1 VVHWYVLAIGQV
13 AFTIRQWLRER
24 LNREKKMFGRK
35 KKQQAQSKTGTP
47 EKQSQLAVVKDAYKL
62 VKKNS
67 PLAIIWCLLVFVLI
81 ITFGVIIGNNLGHP
95 IYAGFLSLP
104 LGFLAAFFL
113 FTRYA
118 NTAAFSSIEGQIGAG
133 ASVLMSIRR
142 GFVTTP
148 AVNVNRDQD
157 MVHRVSGKAGIILVG
172 EGGFGVKSLMQD
184 ERRKMERF
192 LSGVPVTE
200 VIVGDGSGQVSIRKL
215 QKHLKKL
222 PKKLSTVQLREVRAR
237 LKSVGGL
244 NIPMPKGPM
253 PTNVRMPR
261 R

>member
-1 VVHWYVLAIGQV
+1 
-13 AFTIRQWLRER
+13 
-24 LNREKKMFGRK
+24 MFGRK
-35 KKQQAQSKTGTP
+35 KKKEAQAKTGAP
-47 EKQSQLAVVKDAYKL
+47 AKQSQLAVVKDAYKL
-62 VKKNS
+62 VKKDS
-67 PLAIIWCLLVFVLI
+67 PFAIIWCLLVFVLI

-172 EGGFGVKSLMQD
+172 EGGYGVKSLIQD

-200 VIVGDGSGQVSIRKL
+200 VIVGDGTGQVSIRKL

-222 PKKLSTVQLREVRAR
+222 PKKLNTVQLREARAR

-244 NIPMPKGPM
+244 NLPMPKGPM

>member
-1 VVHWYVLAIGQV
+1 
-13 AFTIRQWLRER
+13 
-24 LNREKKMFGRK
+24 MFGRK
-35 KKQQAQSKTGTP
+35 KKNVEAPAKGDAP
-47 EKQSQLAVVKDAYKL
+47 KKQSQLAVVKDAYKL

-67 PLAIIWCLLVFVLI
+67 PLAVIWCLLVFALVL
-81 ITFGVIIGNNLGHP
+81 TFGVIIGNNLGHP
-95 IYAGFLSLP
+95 IYAGFITLP
-104 LGFLAAFFL
+104 VEFLAAFFL

-118 NTAAFSSIEGQIGAG
+118 NVAAYASIEGQIGAG

-172 EGGFGVKSLMQD
+172 EGGFGVKTLMQD

-200 VIVGDGSGQVSIRKL
+200 VVVGDGQGQVTVRKL

-222 PKKLSTVQLREVRAR
+222 PKKLNTVQLREVRAR
-237 LKSVGGL
+237 LRSVGGL
-244 NIPMPKGPM
+244 NMPMPKGPM
-253 PTNVRMPR
+253 PTNQRIPR

>member
-1 VVHWYVLAIGQV
+1 
-13 AFTIRQWLRER
+13 
-24 LNREKKMFGRK
+24 MFGRK
-35 KKQQAQSKTGTP
+35 KKQQEATAKGGVP
-47 EKQSQLAVVKDAYKL
+47 EKKQSQLAVVKDAYKL
-62 VKKNS
+62 VKKDS
-67 PLAIIWCLLVFVLI
+67 PLAILWCLLVFTLI
-81 ITFGVIIGNNLGHP
+81 LVFGIIIGNNLGHP

-104 LGFLAAFFL
+104 LAFLAGFFL
-113 FTRYA
+113 FTRFA
-118 NTAAFSSIEGQIGAG
+118 NTAAFASIEGQVGAG

-157 MVHRVSGKAGIILVG
+157 MVHRVSSKAGIILVG
-172 EGGFGVKSLMQD
+172 EGGYGVKSLMQD

-200 VIVGDGSGQVSIRKL
+200 VIVGDNQGQVSIRKL

-237 LKSVGGL
+237 VRSVGGL
-244 NIPMPKGPM
+244 NLPMPKGPM

>member
-1 VVHWYVLAIGQV
+1 
-13 AFTIRQWLRER
+13 
-24 LNREKKMFGRK
+24 MFGRK
-35 KKQQAQSKTGTP
+35 KKIEEAPAKGAAP
-47 EKQSQLAVVKDAYKL
+47 EKQSQLSVLKDAFKL
-62 VKKNS
+62 VKNDS
-67 PLAIIWCLLVFVLI
+67 PLAIVWCLLVFVLI
-81 ITFGVIIGNNLGHP
+81 VVFGVIIGNNLGHP
-95 IYAGFLSLP
+95 IYAGFLSAP

-113 FTRYA
+113 FTRFA

-172 EGGFGVKSLMQD
+172 EGGFAVRALMQD
-184 ERRKMERF
+184 EKRKMERF
-192 LSGVPVTE
+192 LSGVPITE
-200 VIVGDGSGQVSIRKL
+200 VYVGDGQNQVSIRKL

-222 PKKLSTVQLREVRAR
+222 PKKLNTSQLREVRAR
-237 LKSVGGL
+237 LRSVGGL
-244 NIPMPKGPM
+244 NLPMPKGPL
-253 PTNVRMPR
+253 PGNARMPR

>member
-1 VVHWYVLAIGQV
+1 
-13 AFTIRQWLRER
+13 
-24 LNREKKMFGRK
+24 MFGRK
-35 KKQQAQSKTGTP
+35 KKNVESPAKGDAP
-47 EKQSQLAVVKDAYKL
+47 KKQSQLAVVKDAYKL
-62 VKKNS
+62 VKKES
-67 PLAIIWCLLVFVLI
+67 PLAVIWCLLVFALVL
-81 ITFGVIIGNNLGHP
+81 TFGVIIGNNLGHP
-95 IYAGFLSLP
+95 IYAGFITLP
-104 LGFLAAFFL
+104 VAFLAAFFL

-118 NTAAFSSIEGQIGAG
+118 NVAAYSSIEGQIGAG

-172 EGGFGVKSLMQD
+172 EGGFGVKTLMQD

-200 VIVGDGSGQVSIRKL
+200 VVVGDGQGQVTVRKL

-222 PKKLSTVQLREVRAR
+222 PKKLNTVQLREVRAR
-237 LKSVGGL
+237 LRSVGGL
-244 NIPMPKGPM
+244 NMPMPKGPM
-253 PTNVRMPR
+253 PTNQRIPR

>member
-1 VVHWYVLAIGQV
+1 
-13 AFTIRQWLRER
+13 
-24 LNREKKMFGRK
+24 MFGRK
-35 KKQQAQSKTGTP
+35 KKEAAVSNDKNAAP
-47 EKQSQLAVVKDAYKL
+47 EKQSQLAVLKDAYKL
-62 VKKNS
+62 VRKESPTGIIYSILSFVVVLAAGIIFGNS
-67 PLAIIWCLLVFVLI
+67 I
-81 ITFGVIIGNNLGHP
+81 GHP
-95 IYAGFLSLP
+95 IYLGFISLP
-104 LGFLAAFFL
+104 LAFLVAFFL
-113 FTRYA
+113 FTRFA
-118 NTAAFSSIEGQIGAG
+118 NSAAFASIEGQLGAG

-148 AVNVNRDQD
+148 AVNVSRNQD

-172 EGGFGVKSLMQD
+172 EGSQGVRSLLQD

-200 VIVGDGSGQVSIRKL
+200 VIVGDGAGQVSIRKL

-222 PKKLSTVQLREVRAR
+222 PKKLSTAQLREVRAR
-237 LKSVGGL
+237 VRSVGGL

>member
-1 VVHWYVLAIGQV
+1 
-13 AFTIRQWLRER
+13 
-24 LNREKKMFGRK
+24 MFGRK
-35 KKQQAQSKTGTP
+35 KKNVEAPAKGDAP
-47 EKQSQLAVVKDAYKL
+47 KKQSQLAVVKDAYKL

-67 PLAIIWCLLVFVLI
+67 PLAVIWCLLVFALVL
-81 ITFGVIIGNNLGHP
+81 TFGVIIGNNLGHP
-95 IYAGFLSLP
+95 IYAGFITLP
-104 LGFLAAFFL
+104 VAFLAAFFL

-118 NTAAFSSIEGQIGAG
+118 NVAAYSSIEGQIGAG

-172 EGGFGVKSLMQD
+172 EGGFGVKTLMQD

-200 VIVGDGSGQVSIRKL
+200 VVVGDGQGQVTVRKL

-222 PKKLSTVQLREVRAR
+222 PKKLNTVQLREVRAR
-237 LKSVGGL
+237 LRSVGGL
-244 NIPMPKGPM
+244 NMPMPKGPM
-253 PTNVRMPR
+253 PTNQRIPR

>member
-1 VVHWYVLAIGQV
+1 
-13 AFTIRQWLRER
+13 
-24 LNREKKMFGRK
+24 MFGRK
-35 KKQQAQSKTGTP
+35 KKAAAVTNDKNAAP
-47 EKQSQLAVVKDAYKL
+47 EKQSQLAVLKDAYKL
-62 VKKNS
+62 VRKES
-67 PLAIIWCLLVFVLI
+67 PTGIIYSILSFVVVLTTGI
-81 ITFGVIIGNNLGHP
+81 IIGNSIGHP
-95 IYAGFLSLP
+95 IYLGFISLP
-104 LGFLAAFFL
+104 LAFLIAFFL
-113 FTRYA
+113 FTRFA
-118 NTAAFSSIEGQIGAG
+118 NSAAFASIEGQLGAG

-148 AVNVNRDQD
+148 AVNVSRNQD

-172 EGGFGVKSLMQD
+172 EGSQAVRTLLQD

-200 VIVGDGSGQVSIRKL
+200 VIVGDGAGQVSIRKL

-222 PKKLSTVQLREVRAR
+222 PKKLTTAQLREVRAR
-237 LKSVGGL
+237 VRSVGGL

>member
-1 VVHWYVLAIGQV
+1 
-13 AFTIRQWLRER
+13 
-24 LNREKKMFGRK
+24 MFGRK
-35 KKQQAQSKTGTP
+35 KKKEEVPAKGDAP
-47 EKQSQLAVVKDAYKL
+47 KKQSQLAVVKDAYRL
-62 VKKNS
+62 VKKDS
-67 PLAIIWCLLVFVLI
+67 PLAVVWCLVIFVLVL
-81 ITFGVIIGNNLGHP
+81 TFGIIIGNNLGHP
-95 IYAGFLSLP
+95 IYAGFITLP
-104 LGFLAAFFL
+104 VAFLAAFFL

-118 NTAAFSSIEGQIGAG
+118 NTAAFASIQGQLGAG
-133 ASVLMSIRR
+133 ASVLMSIKR

-184 ERRKMERF
+184 EKRKMERF

-200 VIVGDGSGQVSIRKL
+200 VLVGENSGQVSIRKL
-215 QKHLKKL
+215 HKHLKKL
-222 PKKLSTVQLREVRAR
+222 PKKLNTAQLREVRAR
-237 LKSVGGL
+237 LRSVGGL
-244 NIPMPKGPM
+244 NLPMPKGPM

>member
-1 VVHWYVLAIGQV
+1 
-13 AFTIRQWLRER
+13 
-24 LNREKKMFGRK
+24 MFGRK
-35 KKQQAQSKTGTP
+35 KKKEEQAKSGAAK
-47 EKQSQLAVVKDAYKL
+47 KQSQLAVVKDAYRL
-62 VKKNS
+62 VKKDS
-67 PLAIIWCLLVFVLI
+67 PLAVFWCLLVFVLI
-81 ITFGVIIGNNLGHP
+81 LTFGVIIGYNLDHP

-104 LGFLAAFFL
+104 LAFLAAFFL

-142 GFVTTP
+142 GFLTTP
-148 AVNVNRDQD
+148 AVNVNRNQD

-200 VIVGDGSGQVSIRKL
+200 VIVGDGEGQVSIRKL

-237 LKSVGGL
+237 VKSVGGL
-244 NIPMPKGPM
+244 NLPMPKGPM
-253 PTNVRMPR
+253 PTNIRIPR

>member
-1 VVHWYVLAIGQV
+1 
-13 AFTIRQWLRER
+13 
-24 LNREKKMFGRK
+24 MFGRK
-35 KKQQAQSKTGTP
+35 KKKEEAAAKGDAP
-47 EKQSQLAVVKDAYKL
+47 KKQSQLAVVKDAYRL
-62 VKKNS
+62 VKKDS
-67 PLAIIWCLLVFVLI
+67 PLAVVWCLVVFVLVL
-81 ITFGVIIGNNLGHP
+81 TFGIIIGNNLGHP
-95 IYAGFLSLP
+95 IYAGFITLP
-104 LGFLAAFFL
+104 VAFLAAFFL

-118 NTAAFSSIEGQIGAG
+118 NTAAFASIQGQLGAG
-133 ASVLMSIRR
+133 ASVLMSIKR

-184 ERRKMERF
+184 EKRKMERF

-200 VIVGDGSGQVSIRKL
+200 VMVGENSGQVSIKKL
-215 QKHLKKL
+215 HKHLKKL
-222 PKKLSTVQLREVRAR
+222 PKKLNTAQLREVRAR
-237 LKSVGGL
+237 LRSVGGL
-244 NIPMPKGPM
+244 NLPMPKGPM

>member
-1 VVHWYVLAIGQV
+1 
-13 AFTIRQWLRER
+13 
-24 LNREKKMFGRK
+24 MFARK
-35 KKQQAQSKTGTP
+35 KKNVEAPAKGDAP
-47 EKQSQLAVVKDAYKL
+47 KKQSQLAVVKDAYKL
-62 VKKNS
+62 VKKDS
-67 PLAIIWCLLVFVLI
+67 PLAVIWCLLVFALVL
-81 ITFGVIIGNNLGHP
+81 TFGVIIGNNLGHP
-95 IYAGFLSLP
+95 IYAGFITLP
-104 LGFLAAFFL
+104 VAFLAAFFL

-118 NTAAFSSIEGQIGAG
+118 NVAAYASIEGQIGAG

-172 EGGFGVKSLMQD
+172 EGGFGVKTLMQD

-200 VIVGDGSGQVSIRKL
+200 VVVGDGQGQVSVRKL

-222 PKKLSTVQLREVRAR
+222 PKKLNAVQLREVRAR
-237 LKSVGGL
+237 LRSVGGL
-244 NIPMPKGPM
+244 NMPMPKGPM
-253 PTNVRMPR
+253 PTNQRIPR

>member
-1 VVHWYVLAIGQV
+1 
-13 AFTIRQWLRER
+13 
-24 LNREKKMFGRK
+24 MFGRK
-35 KKQQAQSKTGTP
+35 KKEAVVATDKNAAP
-47 EKQSQLAVVKDAYKL
+47 EKQSQLAVLKDAYKL
-62 VKKNS
+62 VRKES
-67 PLAIIWCLLVFVLI
+67 PAGIIYSILIFVVVLI
-81 ITFGVIIGNNLGHP
+81 AGIAFGKSIGHP
-95 IYAGFLSLP
+95 IYLGLISLP
-104 LGFLAAFFL
+104 LAFLVAFFL
-113 FTRYA
+113 FTRFA
-118 NTAAFSSIEGQIGAG
+118 NTAAFASIEGQLGAG

-148 AVNVNRDQD
+148 AVNVSRNQD

-172 EGGFGVKSLMQD
+172 EGSPAVRSLLQD
-184 ERRKMERF
+184 ERKKMERF

-200 VIVGDGSGQVSIRKL
+200 VIVGDNAGQVSIRKL

-222 PKKLSTVQLREVRAR
+222 PKKLNTVQLREVRAR
-237 LKSVGGL
+237 LRSVGGL

>member
-1 VVHWYVLAIGQV
+1 
-13 AFTIRQWLRER
+13 
-24 LNREKKMFGRK
+24 MFGRK
-35 KKQQAQSKTGTP
+35 KKNVEAPAKGDAP
-47 EKQSQLAVVKDAYKL
+47 KKQSQLAVVKDAYKL
-62 VKKNS
+62 VKKDS
-67 PLAIIWCLLVFVLI
+67 PLAVIWCLLVFALVL
-81 ITFGVIIGNNLGHP
+81 TFGVIIGNNLGHP
-95 IYAGFLSLP
+95 IYAGFITLP
-104 LGFLAAFFL
+104 VAFLAAFFL

-118 NTAAFSSIEGQIGAG
+118 NVAAYASIEGQIGAG

-172 EGGFGVKSLMQD
+172 EGGFGVKTLMQD

-200 VIVGDGSGQVSIRKL
+200 VVVGDGQGQVSVRKL

-222 PKKLSTVQLREVRAR
+222 PKKLNTVQLREVRAR
-237 LKSVGGL
+237 LRSVGGL
-244 NIPMPKGPM
+244 NMPMPKGPM
-253 PTNVRMPR
+253 PTNQRIPR

>member
-1 VVHWYVLAIGQV
+1 
-13 AFTIRQWLRER
+13 
-24 LNREKKMFGRK
+24 MFGRK
-35 KKQQAQSKTGTP
+35 KKQQEVTAKGAVP
-47 EKQSQLAVVKDAYKL
+47 EKKQSQLAVVKDAYKL
-62 VKKNS
+62 VKKDS
-67 PLAIIWCLLVFVLI
+67 PFAIIWCLLVFALI
-81 ITFGVIIGNNLGHP
+81 LVFGVIIGNNLGHP

-104 LGFLAAFFL
+104 LAFLAGFFL
-113 FTRYA
+113 FTRFA
-118 NTAAFSSIEGQIGAG
+118 NTAAFASIEGQVGAG

-157 MVHRVSGKAGIILVG
+157 MVHRVSSKAGIILVG

-192 LSGVPVTE
+192 LSGVPVSE
-200 VIVGDGSGQVSIRKL
+200 VVVGDNQGQVSIRKL

-222 PKKLSTVQLREVRAR
+222 PKKLNTVQLREVRAR
-237 LKSVGGL
+237 LRSVGGL
-244 NIPMPKGPM
+244 NLPMPKGPM
-253 PTNVRMPR
+253 PTNIRMPR

>member
-1 VVHWYVLAIGQV
+1 
-13 AFTIRQWLRER
+13 
-24 LNREKKMFGRK
+24 MFGRK
-35 KKQQAQSKTGTP
+35 KKQQETTAKGVVP
-47 EKQSQLAVVKDAYKL
+47 EKKQSQLAVVKDAYKL
-62 VKKNS
+62 VKKDS
-67 PLAIIWCLLVFVLI
+67 PLAIIWCLLVFTLI
-81 ITFGVIIGNNLGHP
+81 LVFGVIIGNNLGHP

-104 LGFLAAFFL
+104 LAFLAGFFL
-113 FTRYA
+113 FTRFA
-118 NTAAFSSIEGQIGAG
+118 NTAAFASIEGQVGAG

-157 MVHRVSGKAGIILVG
+157 MVHRVSSKAGIILVG
-172 EGGFGVKSLMQD
+172 EGGYGVKSLMQD

-200 VIVGDGSGQVSIRKL
+200 VIVGDNQGQVSIRKL

-222 PKKLSTVQLREVRAR
+222 PKKLNTVQLREVRAR
-237 LKSVGGL
+237 LRSVGGL
-244 NIPMPKGPM
+244 NLPMPKGPM
-253 PTNVRMPR
+253 PTNIRMPR

>member
-1 VVHWYVLAIGQV
+1 
-13 AFTIRQWLRER
+13 
-24 LNREKKMFGRK
+24 MFGRK
-35 KKQQAQSKTGTP
+35 KKNVEAPAKGDAP
-47 EKQSQLAVVKDAYKL
+47 KKQSQLAVVKDAYKL

-67 PLAIIWCLLVFVLI
+67 PLAVIWCLLVFALVL
-81 ITFGVIIGNNLGHP
+81 TFGVIIGNNLGHP
-95 IYAGFLSLP
+95 IYAGFITLP
-104 LGFLAAFFL
+104 VAFLAAFFL

-118 NTAAFSSIEGQIGAG
+118 NVAAYASIEGQIGAG

-172 EGGFGVKSLMQD
+172 EGGFGVKTLMQD

-192 LSGVPVTE
+192 LSGVPITE
-200 VIVGDGSGQVSIRKL
+200 VVVGDGQG
-215 QKHLKKL
+215 HLKKL
-222 PKKLSTVQLREVRAR
+222 PKKLNTVQLREVRAR
-237 LKSVGGL
+237 LRSVGGL
-244 NIPMPKGPM
+244 NMPMPKGPM
-253 PTNVRMPR
+253 PTNQRIPR

>member
-1 VVHWYVLAIGQV
+1 
-13 AFTIRQWLRER
+13 
-24 LNREKKMFGRK
+24 MFGRK
-35 KKQQAQSKTGTP
+35 KKNVESPAKGDAP
-47 EKQSQLAVVKDAYKL
+47 KKQSQLAVVKDAYKL
-62 VKKNS
+62 VKKES
-67 PLAIIWCLLVFVLI
+67 PLAVIWCLLVFALVL
-81 ITFGVIIGNNLGHP
+81 TFGVIIGNNLGHP
-95 IYAGFLSLP
+95 IYAGFITLP
-104 LGFLAAFFL
+104 VAFLAAFFL

-118 NTAAFSSIEGQIGAG
+118 NVAAYSSIEGQIGAG

-172 EGGFGVKSLMQD
+172 EGGFGVKTLMQD

-200 VIVGDGSGQVSIRKL
+200 VVVGDGQGQVSIRKL
-215 QKHLKKL
+215 QKHLRKL
-222 PKKLSTVQLREVRAR
+222 PKKLNTVQLREVRAR
-237 LKSVGGL
+237 LRSVGGL
-244 NIPMPKGPM
+244 NMPMPKGPM
-253 PTNVRMPR
+253 PTNQRIPR

>member
-1 VVHWYVLAIGQV
+1 
-13 AFTIRQWLRER
+13 
-24 LNREKKMFGRK
+24 MFGRK
-35 KKQQAQSKTGTP
+35 KKEAAVNNDKNAAP
-47 EKQSQLAVVKDAYKL
+47 EKQSQLAVLKDAYKL
-62 VKKNS
+62 VRKES
-67 PLAIIWCLLVFVLI
+67 PTGIIYSILSFVVVLTAGI
-81 ITFGVIIGNNLGHP
+81 IIGNSIGHP
-95 IYAGFLSLP
+95 IYLGFISLP
-104 LGFLAAFFL
+104 LAFLIAFFL
-113 FTRYA
+113 FTRFA
-118 NTAAFSSIEGQIGAG
+118 NSAAFASIEGQLGAG

-148 AVNVNRDQD
+148 AVNVSRNQD

-172 EGGFGVKSLMQD
+172 EGSQAVRSLLQD

-200 VIVGDGSGQVSIRKL
+200 VVVGDGNGQVSIHKL

-222 PKKLSTVQLREVRAR
+222 PKKLSSAQLREVRAR
-237 LKSVGGL
+237 VRSVGGL

>member
-1 VVHWYVLAIGQV
+1 
-13 AFTIRQWLRER
+13 
-24 LNREKKMFGRK
+24 MFGRK
-35 KKQQAQSKTGTP
+35 KKKEAQTKNGAP
-47 EKQSQLAVVKDAYKL
+47 EKQSQLAVVKDAYRL
-62 VKKNS
+62 VKKDS
-67 PLAIIWCLLVFVLI
+67 PLAVFWCLLVFVLI
-81 ITFGVIIGNNLGHP
+81 LTFGVIIGYNLDHP

-104 LGFLAAFFL
+104 LAFLAAFFL

-142 GFVTTP
+142 GFLTTP
-148 AVNVNRDQD
+148 AVNVNRNQD

-200 VIVGDGSGQVSIRKL
+200 VIVGDGEGQVSIRKL

-237 LKSVGGL
+237 VKSVGGL
-244 NIPMPKGPM
+244 NLPMPKGPM
-253 PTNVRMPR
+253 PTNIRMPR

>member
-1 VVHWYVLAIGQV
+1 
-13 AFTIRQWLRER
+13 
-24 LNREKKMFGRK
+24 MFGRK
-35 KKQQAQSKTGTP
+35 KKAEQESVKGGEPQ
-47 EKQSQLAVVKDAYKL
+47 KQSQLSVLKDAYKL
-62 VKKNS
+62 VKKDS
-67 PLAIIWCLLVFVLI
+67 PMAILWCLLVFVLI
-81 ITFGVIIGNNLGHP
+81 LGFGVIIGNNLGHP

-113 FTRYA
+113 FTRFA
-118 NTAAFSSIEGQIGAG
+118 NTAAFASIEGQLGAG
-133 ASVLMSIRR
+133 ASVLMSIKR

-172 EGGFGVKSLMQD
+172 EGGFAVRTLIQD
-184 ERRKMERF
+184 EKRKMERF

-200 VIVGDGSGQVSIRKL
+200 VLVGDGQGQVSIRKL

-222 PKKLSTVQLREVRAR
+222 PKKLNTAQLREVRAR
-237 LKSVGGL
+237 LRSVGGL

-253 PTNVRMPR
+253 PTSNRIPR

>member
-1 VVHWYVLAIGQV
+1 
-13 AFTIRQWLRER
+13 
-24 LNREKKMFGRK
+24 MFGRK
-35 KKQQAQSKTGTP
+35 KKTEEAPAKGAAP
-47 EKQSQLAVVKDAYKL
+47 EKQSQLAVLKDAFKL
-62 VKKNS
+62 VKGDS
-67 PLAIIWCLLVFVLI
+67 PLSLVWCLLVFVLI
-81 ITFGVIIGNNLGHP
+81 VVFGVIIGNNLGHP
-95 IYAGFLSLP
+95 IYAGFLSTP

-113 FTRYA
+113 FTRFA

-172 EGGFGVKSLMQD
+172 EGGFAVRSLMQD
-184 ERRKMERF
+184 EKRKMERF
-192 LSGVPVTE
+192 LSGVPITE
-200 VIVGDGSGQVSIRKL
+200 VYVGDGQNQISIRKL

-222 PKKLSTVQLREVRAR
+222 PKKLNTSQLREVRAR
-237 LKSVGGL
+237 LRSVGGL
-244 NIPMPKGPM
+244 NLPMPKGPM
-253 PTNVRMPR
+253 PGNARMPR